1 MHVKNLITNFL
12 LTIVLVVHGLQGLEA
27 FPSFN
32 EIPFHNCYSNC
43 RYKSGSFLKMTKD
56 NDELNFPKM
65 YQLKN
70 RNPFDVHVY
79 YDGSVQRTEAI
90 QLREKMQEKFT
101 WMTFYA
107 LRDRPIGPHPVP
119 MWEADFSS
127 YENRYKWNDV
137 KDFIV
142 KEHGNLSVL
151 IHPHSTDG
159 DYADHTRNAFWVG
172 EELDLRIKSWKR
184 N

>member
-1 MHVKNLITNFL
+1 
-12 LTIVLVVHGLQGLEA
+12 
-27 FPSFN
+27 
-32 EIPFHNCYSNC
+32 
-43 RYKSGSFLKMTKD
+43 
-56 NDELNFPKM
+56 M